1 MRAPGGS
8 LLLGSPQE
16 VIEKMLYEH
25 ELFDYDR
32 FLLHLSVG
40 TMPHDAV
47 MRSIEL
53 RGTKVAP
60 VVRKETANAP
70 AVEAAV

>member
-1 MRAPGGS
+1 
-8 LLLGSPQE
+8 
-16 VIEKMLYEH
+16 MLYEH
-25 ELFDYDR
+25 ELFKYDR

-53 RGTKVAP
+53 LGTKVAP
-60 VVRKETANAP
+60 VVRKETARAP
-70 AVEAAV
+70 AVEATV